1 MTSPPLTDADAE
13 EMVATLKGATALH
26 LLRKRGRITAS
37 ELACE
42 LGCSLS
48 AAYRT
53 LQRLELSR
61 RWALSYERP
70 HWILELEDEIRVQ
83 REIESLD

>member
-1 MTSPPLTDADAE
+1 MAPVRPPADVDNE

-26 LLRKRGRITAS
+26 LLRTRGQITAS

-53 LQRLELSR
+53 LARLELSR
-61 RWALSYERP
+61 RFAIAYNRP
-70 HWILELEDEIRVQ
+70 YW
-83 REIESLD
+83 SLDDSDQIRG

>member
-1 MTSPPLTDADAE
+1 MVPVRPPIDVDNE

-26 LLRKRGRITAS
+26 LLRTRGQITAA

-42 LGCSLS
+42 LGCSVS

-53 LQRLELSR
+53 LARLELSR
-61 RWALSYERP
+61 RFAIVYARP
-70 HWILELEDEIRVQ
+70 HWSLNDSDEIR
-83 REIESLD
+83 D

>member
-1 MTSPPLTDADAE
+1 MPPVRPPTDVDNE
-13 EMVATLKGATALH
+13 EMVATLKGATALY
-26 LLRKRGRITAS
+26 LLSERERITAA
-37 ELACE
+37 ELAYE

-61 RWALSYERP
+61 RFALVYERP
-70 HWILELEDEIRVQ
+70 FWRLQSDDEIR
-83 REIESLD
+83 D